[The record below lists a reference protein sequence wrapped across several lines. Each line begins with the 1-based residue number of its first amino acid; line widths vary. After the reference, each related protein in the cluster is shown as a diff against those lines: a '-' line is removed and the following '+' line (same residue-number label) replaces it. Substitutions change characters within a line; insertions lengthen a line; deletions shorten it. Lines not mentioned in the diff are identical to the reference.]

1 MPIPPAPFIA
11 CRVRDEL
18 PDEVAELSATL
29 QAGSKA
35 SQSALAGRLITD
47 ASCDL
52 IDAFFNDMVLHML
65 ETTGDDGF
73 REAHEM
79 LEDVKAKLRH
89 ALGWLT
95 GFFSNERLAPVVR
108 HYQGLLVHLP
118 TAHGDLAHLAF
129 AITPELAR
137 DSQAA
142 LANLRDDERADIKA
156 GVEVLI
162 RVVEAAL
169 VPLMYVPKERM
180 RFNFIVDKTLNGFI
194 AIANALLFR
203 SLRKLAAGMPRELY
217 PLVADHLG
225 QFLHQ
230 DAPLPVGE

>member
-1 MPIPPAPFIA
+1 MSLPVPPFIA
-11 CRVRDEL
+11 CRIRDEL
-18 PDEVAELSATL
+18 PDEVAGLSAAL
-29 QAGSKA
+29 QAGSKE

-52 IDAFFNDMVLHML
+52 IDAFFNNMVLHML
-65 ETTGDDGF
+65 ETTGDPSF
-73 REAHEM
+73 REVHEM
-79 LEDVKAKLRH
+79 LEDVKSKLRQ

-95 GFFSNERLAPVVR
+95 GFFSNERLTPVVL
-108 HYQGLLVHLP
+108 HYQSLLVHLP
-118 TAHGDLAHLAF
+118 TAQGPLAHLAF

-137 DSQAA
+137 DSEAA
-142 LANLRDDERADIKA
+142 LANLRDAERADIKA
-156 GVEVLI
+156 DVEVLI

-203 SLRKLAAGMPRELY
+203 SLRKLALGMPKELY
-217 PLVADHLG
+217 PLVADHLE

-230 DAPLPVGE
+230 RA